1 MKIGCGGS
9 GGQRS
14 EDEDGGCFREPE
26 ALIVEEDSNILETF
40 AAEPIVDTTT
50 DKSDSEELELM
61 LVDVLAE
68 HGVYTS
74 DLKADI
80 MRWHQHQM
88 FMYPMTFS
96 F

>member
-1 MKIGCGGS
+1 M
-9 GGQRS
+9 
-14 EDEDGGCFREPE
+14 
-26 ALIVEEDSNILETF
+26 ETF
-40 AAEPIVDTTT
+40 AAEPIVDTT
-50 DKSDSEELELM
+50 DKSDSEEFELM
-61 LVDVLAE
+61 LVDVLAK

-80 MRWHQHQM
+80 MRWQQHQM